1 MSLSEDD
8 PMQLYQ
14 KFTESF
20 NKIAKPDENGKNLIS
35 LKGIFPPT
43 IGLFFTFRPV
53 VQGDYLAP
61 MQWFW
66 DVIGL
71 FLKKYITISTPF

>member
-20 NKIAKPDENGKNLIS
+20 NKIAKPDENGENQPKPSSDLN
-35 LKGIFPPT
+35 
-43 IGLFFTFRPV
+43 V
-53 VQGDYLAP
+53 
-61 MQWFW
+61 
-66 DVIGL
+66 
-71 FLKKYITISTPF
+71 

>member
-20 NKIAKPDENGKNLIS
+20 NKIAKPDENGENQTKPSSDHN
-35 LKGIFPPT
+35 
-43 IGLFFTFRPV
+43 V
-53 VQGDYLAP
+53 
-61 MQWFW
+61 
-66 DVIGL
+66 
-71 FLKKYITISTPF
+71 

>member
-20 NKIAKPDENGKNLIS
+20 IKIAKPDENGKCA
-35 LKGIFPPT
+35 
-43 IGLFFTFRPV
+43 
-53 VQGDYLAP
+53 AP
-61 MQWFW
+61 A
-66 DVIGL
+66 
-71 FLKKYITISTPF
+71 